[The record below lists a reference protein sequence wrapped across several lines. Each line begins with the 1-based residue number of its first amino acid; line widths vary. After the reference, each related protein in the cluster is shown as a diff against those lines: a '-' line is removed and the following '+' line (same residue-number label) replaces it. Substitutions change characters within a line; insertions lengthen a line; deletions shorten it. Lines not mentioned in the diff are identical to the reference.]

1 VRKGSRHTP
10 ETIERMREAHRGKKR
25 SPETKAKLS
34 RSMSKFWADVHA
46 LQAAQEERERGGDS
60 S

>member
-1 VRKGSRHTP
+1 
-10 ETIERMREAHRGKKR
+10 MREAHRGKKR